1 MRAGAPARADQHLH
15 MAPHAEKAVRKKTEK
30 LNQCIR
36 ELDKEL
42 SEVDRSHKKA
52 KKEQRD
58 RAEAAKVEFLR
69 QAAALKKRVDETA
82 AELQQQKEAIARDQP
97 ELGEMKGRLADLL
110 AQQRERREIQEGEKA
125 ARMQA
130 MLEEIDRLEAE
141 RE

>member
-1 MRAGAPARADQHLH
+1 M
-15 MAPHAEKAVRKKTEK
+15 
-30 LNQCIR
+30 
-36 ELDKEL
+36 LDDL
-42 SEVDRSHKKA
+42 SL
-52 KKEQRD
+52 
-58 RAEAAKVEFLR
+58 EFLR

-82 AELQQQKEAIARDQP
+82 AELQQQREAIARDQP